1 MLKLVIVTSD
11 LLSSKELINQCIGKI
26 SSLQII
32 GVLTNKSDFE
42 NFREKNK
49 FDFILFDNFEYTEN
63 LKEHYDIISI
73 NNFKTLAKRYDNK
86 ICLSTNNSFENL
98 KKYIEKFTQKMTIE
112 IIRQKSTDIL
122 LSLGFSLK
130 HIGTKYLIDAIC
142 YSYMN
147 NCDNSFENLAK
158 DIYPYIAKINNTQID
173 NIKWSIARTINL
185 MYLNHTT
192 KTILILEDYFYLDH
206 LEKPTP
212 KSVIGIIRNKLQSDL
227 SKNNSF

>member
-32 GVLTNKSDFE
+32 AIFTSTSELE
-42 NFREKNK
+42 NFRKKNK
-49 FDFILFDNFEYTEN
+49 FDFILFDNFECLEN
-63 LKEHYDIISI
+63 LKDTYDIISI
-73 NNFKTLAKRYDNK
+73 NNFKTLVKKYNNK
-86 ICLSTNNSFENL
+86 ISLSTDNTFENM

-158 DIYPYIAKINNTQID
+158 DIYPYIAKINKTQI
-173 NIKWSIARTINL
+173 NNVKWSIARSINL

-192 KTILILEDYFYLDH
+192 KTILVLEDYFYLDH

-227 SKNNSF
+227 SKK